1 MLREILLTNNIL
13 MKKETL
19 KQALY
24 EQPNVE
30 MVDLVA
36 ETSLM
41 VTSSGIEE
49 GEYEEENEW

>member
-1 MLREILLTNNIL
+1 MLREIVLTNYIL

-19 KQALY
+19 KQASY
-24 EQPNVE
+24 EQPCFE

>member
-1 MLREILLTNNIL
+1 MDKTLTNYIL

-24 EQPNVE
+24 EQPSVE

>member
-1 MLREILLTNNIL
+1 MDKTLTNYIL

-19 KQALY
+19 KQASY
-24 EQPNVE
+24 EQPCVE